1 MEHTVALA
9 CALSFIDLGSCGVYT
24 SFVMCILLVWG
35 VYGGM
40 GAWGDEGHVAM
51 GVGRGGGRPVGMPS
65 TLAFMMMR
73 FRSFTCTLF
82 RIKLRP

>member
-1 MEHTVALA
+1 
-9 CALSFIDLGSCGVYT
+9 
-24 SFVMCILLVWG
+24 
-35 VYGGM
+35 M

-73 FRSFTCTLF
+73 YRSFTCTLF